1 MYAWS
6 AITHNIIIW
15 VSYGYRPINNA
26 LSIILSCDKILKAQI
41 GQNFLIGWLLSLLT
55 VNILALYS
63 QRKQTF
69 LTPPLV
75 SPRNFILMSCRY
87 QNMGVDSNWS
97 KKAEYL
103 VEKAEYFECTANN
116 NFQRSAPAHES

>member
-1 MYAWS
+1 MYVWS

-69 LTPPLV
+69 FDATAGFPAEFHTDVV
-75 SPRNFILMSCRY
+75 SLPKYGC
-87 QNMGVDSNWS
+87 
-97 KKAEYL
+97 
-103 VEKAEYFECTANN
+103 
-116 NFQRSAPAHES
+116 